1 MKEHVLLER
10 KRKQAQMSVSSSLYD
25 QEINILNREI
35 RSMKINDVVVEAPM
49 GLLKRAG
56 LGIKKMVPGSA
67 GHKAQ
72 GQLDTGRVAN
82 EWKKQYSVYLGRI
95 NQEPSTEN
103 LTAFLKQL
111 GLDDDLVGSTVS
123 EQLFIERA
131 LTKPEVD
138 KLLLT
143 AAQKAAR
150 GPTAGSTTSASTP
163 TAGDGAVPGGT
174 DSAAEPAAGSKPGLL
189 SRAASAVKK
198 AIGSTSKPATG
209 SAARVEPSV
218 ATPAGAAT
226 SATSPAPAAT
236 APAKNLDSYVNNWA
250 KSINAAKSQPEK
262 VALAKEIIN
271 FLKDRQGSPEASRA
285 AAIAKATLK
294 RQAEPAVRKIA
305 QSSAFA
311 MERKIYSVANKLLE
325 AVGLSWK
332 DLGFRILVTESTA
345 DYVVIGNR

>member
-1 MKEHVLLER
+1 
-10 KRKQAQMSVSSSLYD
+10 MSVSSSLYY

-35 RSMKINDVVVEAPM
+35 DSMKINDVIVEAPM
-49 GLLKRAG
+49 GILKRAG

-82 EWKKQYSVYLGRI
+82 EWKKQYLVYLGRI
-95 NQEPSTEN
+95 NQQPSTEN

-111 GLDDDLVGSTVS
+111 GLDDALVGSTVS
-123 EQLFIERA
+123 EQMFIERA

-143 AAQKAAR
+143 AAQKAA
-150 GPTAGSTTSASTP
+150 AGSTST
-163 TAGDGAVPGGT
+163 GAQ
-174 DSAAEPAAGSKPGLL
+174 SAAGAPADDTATAAQPAAGTVSGAAKPGLL

-198 AIGSTSKPATG
+198 AVGVSSPA
-209 SAARVEPSV
+209 
-218 ATPAGAAT
+218 AGAAKVEPT
-226 SATSPAPAAT
+226 VSVPGAAGPAAPTAPAASSAA

-250 KSINAAKSQPEK
+250 KSINAAKDQNQK

-271 FLKDRQGSPEASRA
+271 VLKDRQGSPEASRA
-285 AAIAKATLK
+285 AAMAKATLK
-294 RQAEPAVRKIA
+294 RQTEPAVRKIA

-311 MERKIYSVANKLLE
+311 MERRLYSIATRLLE
-325 AVGLSWK
+325 ATGLSWR
-332 DLGFRILVTESTA
+332 DLGYRVLVTESTA
-345 DYVVIGNR
+345 DHVMIGIR